1 MSKAP
6 ASPSGFTVP
15 WRLVIAAVVVCVG
28 LAVLSRY
35 ITIDMVHEQ
44 ADRLNGFVAFL
55 LLTVLPLVGFPVSV
69 LHVAAGIRFGT
80 GLGLALV
87 ALSIVLQLLASYVLV
102 HSFRRKFAQRLAP
115 VREKIPRG
123 AHGAM
128 CLFTMLVP
136 GVPYFAKNYVLPL
149 LGVPLSTYLI
159 VCVPIHVARS
169 SVAIFLGDKS
179 DELTPARITGLVI
192 YFALTVLASWWMF
205 RRLRSQLEKGK
216 RSKLPA
222 TARAKHA

>member
-6 ASPSGFTVP
+6 ASPSGFSIP
-15 WRLVIAAVVVCVG
+15 WRLVIVAVVVCVG
-28 LAVLSRY
+28 LAVASRY

-44 ADRLNGFVAFL
+44 ADRLNGFVAFV
-55 LLTVLPLVGFPVSV
+55 LLTLLPLVGFPVSV
-69 LHVAAGIRFGT
+69 LHVVAGIRFGT

-87 ALSIVLQLLASYVLV
+87 ALSIVLQLLASYLLV
-102 HSFRRKFAQRLAP
+102 HTFRRKFAKRLAP

-123 AHGAM
+123 AHSAM
-128 CLFTMLVP
+128 CLFTMLIP

-149 LGVPLSTYLI
+149 LGVPLSTYLAI
-159 VCVPIHVARS
+159 CVPIHVARS

-179 DELTPARITGLVI
+179 DELTPGRITALVI
-192 YFALTVLASWWMF
+192 YFSITVLASWWMF
-205 RRLRSQLEKGK
+205 RRLRSQMGK
-216 RSKLPA
+216 SGSVPV

>member
-1 MSKAP
+1 MSKAS
-6 ASPSGFTVP
+6 ATPSGFSVP
-15 WRLVIAAVVVCVG
+15 WRLIIAAAIVCIG
-28 LAVLSRY
+28 LAVLSRF

-44 ADRLNGFVAFL
+44 ADRLNPFVAFA

-69 LHVAAGIRFGT
+69 LHVVAGIRFGT

-87 ALSIVLQLLASYVLV
+87 ALSILLQLLASYVLV
-102 HSFRRKFAQRLAP
+102 HGFRRKFSQRLAP

-128 CLFTMLVP
+128 CLFTMLIP

-149 LGVPLSTYLI
+149 LGVPLHTYLI
-159 VCVPIHVARS
+159 ICLPIHVVRS

-179 DELTPARITGLVI
+179 DELTPGRIVALVV
-192 YFALTVLASWWMF
+192 YFSATLFASWWMY
-205 RRLRSQLEKGK
+205 RRLRSQMRKPGGGV
-216 RSKLPA
+216 PA
-222 TARAKHA
+222 TTRARHA